1 MTLAGLSIRRPVAT
15 IMVMISII
23 FIGIIAM
30 FTMKTELLPN
40 MNNPVVSITTRWN
53 GAVPDDVESQVT
65 KKIEEIL
72 PNVEGIDRITS
83 TSSFGQSQ
91 IIIAFNYSMDANEK
105 TTEIQREI
113 SRVINNLPAD
123 VSSPIVRKENAGGL
137 GNQTL
142 MIVFSGENKA
152 ELNTFLDQYLKPRL
166 ESLEGMGAV
175 NIFGSPAKQIQVQ
188 VDPDKLEIYDLSPM
202 ELYNIISVSSFN
214 VPLGTINTGTRQ
226 LTARFM
232 GETSSI
238 EEIEN
243 IIINSN
249 GNMLRIKDVA
259 DVVFTTEDETWRS
272 FLNGEES
279 MIVSISKS
287 EDAST
292 VELND
297 NAKRVLNSLES
308 ILPYGIKYE
317 IFLDTSIDINN
328 SISNVSSSAVQGL
341 ILASIIMF
349 VFLKNM
355 RATLIA
361 SSSLPVAVVFTFAFL
376 SLAGSS
382 LNLISLMG
390 LSIGVGMLT
399 DNSVVVID
407 NIYRHMSELK
417 SPVMEASE
425 NGTVEVT
432 TSVVASALTTMI
444 VFIPILFI
452 EGGAREL
459 FRDLAYSIIFSNIAA
474 VVVSLTLIPM
484 LSSRIMTEK
493 MDITKEGKI
502 FKIIKETYLKSLKL
516 AGNNRGATLVL
527 IGVLIAFAVL
537 PARTIPRNF
546 MPRQDQGRY
555 SISAELGNGI
565 DLERSD
571 EIARLLEE
579 IVKNEEHTQKYS
591 HSVQNRGF
599 SFNVDIG
606 KKEDR
611 KASVF
616 EIMNKVRSEASAIP
630 GVRLSVREQYSR
642 GGGSSGRAVE
652 MNITGTNV
660 EELREIAENIIK
672 IVSSKEGVVDV
683 RSSVE
688 SGITEAR
695 IEINRDRIMSYG
707 ISPSV
712 VAQHLNYYILGGNR
726 GNTVTVKTGVEEID
740 ILVRLPKEKRS
751 DLNQLM
757 NLNIKVGQGQFVK
770 LSELADIV
778 VAEGTSEIRKTDRIY
793 NVTVGANDGGIGT
806 GAVQASLSEAFQ
818 ATNPPD
824 SVAYI
829 WGGENESMNKMN
841 RQLAKALAISIFL
854 IYALLASQFESF
866 TLPAIVMGSVP
877 LALIGAVWGLILTN
891 QSIDMMV
898 GIGVILL
905 AGIVVNNAIVLI
917 DFIKMIRAR
926 GSTREES
933 IMEAGRTRLRPIL
946 MTTAT
951 TVFGMIPLSLGL
963 GEGAEI
969 YRGLA
974 IVVISGLSVST
985 FFTLLLIPVLYTIL
999 DDLEQKVVSV
1009 LSIGRKE

>member
-15 IMVMISII
+15 IMIMISII

-40 MNNPVVSITTRWN
+40 MNIPVVTITTRWN
-53 GAVPDDVESQVT
+53 GAIPDDVESQVT

-83 TSSFGQSQ
+83 ISSFGQSQ
-91 IIIAFNYSMDANEK
+91 IVIRFDYGINAAEK
-105 TTEIQREI
+105 TTEVQREI
-113 SRVINNLPAD
+113 SRVMNNLPDD
-123 VSSPIVRKENAGGL
+123 VSSPIIRKEDAGT

-142 MIVFSGENKA
+142 MIIFSGENRS
-152 ELNTFLDQYLKPRL
+152 ELSTFLDQYFKPRL
-166 ESLEGMGAV
+166 ESLEGIGAV
-175 NIFGSPAKQIQVQ
+175 NIFGSPTKQIQIQ
-188 VDPDKLEIYDLSPM
+188 VDPAKLEIYNMSPM
-202 ELYNIISVSSFN
+202 ELYNIISGSSFN

-232 GETSSI
+232 GEANTI

-249 GNMLRIKDVA
+249 GNMLKIKDVA
-259 DVVFTTEDETWRS
+259 DVIFTTEDETVRG
-272 FLNGEES
+272 FLNGEDS
-279 MIVSISKS
+279 VIVSIAKS
-287 EDAST
+287 ADAST

-297 NAKRVLNSLES
+297 NAKRVLESLES
-308 ILPYGIKYE
+308 ILPYGTKYE
-317 IFLDTSIDINN
+317 IFLDTSTDINS

-432 TSVVASALTTMI
+432 ASVVASALTTMI

-452 EGGAREL
+452 EGMAREL

-493 MDITKEGKI
+493 MDITKEGSI
-502 FKIIKETYLKSLKL
+502 FKLIKETYLKSLKWV
-516 AGNNRGATLVL
+516 GKNRVITLIF
-527 IGVLIAFAVL
+527 IGVLFVFSMI
-537 PARTIPRNF
+537 PARTIPTNF

-555 SISAELGNGI
+555 SIIAELGNGI
-565 DLERSD
+565 DVEKSN
-571 EIARLLEE
+571 EIAKRIEE

-591 HSVQNRGF
+591 MFVLNRGF
-599 SFNVDIG
+599 SFNIDIG

-611 KASVF
+611 KAGVV
-616 EIMNKVRSEASAIP
+616 EIMSKVRAEASTIP
-630 GVRLSVREQYSR
+630 GLRLSVREDYSR
-642 GGGSSGRAVE
+642 GISSGRAVE
-652 MNITGTNV
+652 MSITGTNL
-660 EELREIAENIIK
+660 EELREIVENMARII
-672 IVSSKEGVVDV
+672 SSQEGVVDV
-683 RSSVE
+683 RTSVE
-688 SGITEAR
+688 MGIPEAR

-726 GNTVTVKTGVEEID
+726 GNTVTVKTGTEEID

-778 VAEGTSEIRKTDRIY
+778 VAEGTSEIRKTDRVY
-793 NVTVGANDGGIGT
+793 SVTIGANDGGIGT
-806 GAVQASLSEAFQ
+806 GAVQNYLQEAFE

-824 SVAYI
+824 SVAFI
-829 WGGENESMNKMN
+829 MGGDNDNMN
-841 RQLAKALAISIFL
+841 RVYSQLIMALGISIFL

-877 LALIGAVWGLILTN
+877 LALIGAIWGLIITN

-917 DFIKMIRAR
+917 DFIKMIRER

-951 TVFGMIPLSLGL
+951 TIFGMIPLSLGL
-963 GEGAEI
+963 GDGAEV

-999 DDLEQKVVSV
+999 DDLEQKVVAI
-1009 LSIGRKE
+1009 LGIGRKE